1 MRCESCN
8 KNAATVHL
16 TEIREGEKTE
26 LHYCEACAHS
36 QGVNTL
42 MTPQSFL
49 SQLVEPGEPSEHDVE
64 VRCPQ
69 CGLSYAEFRQRG
81 RLGCGE
87 DYRLFGEGLR
97 QLLERIHGST
107 QHLGKVPN
115 SAGDRLKR
123 ERELIEL
130 RRELSKAIQREQYE
144 QAAEIRDGIRALEND
159 DGEDAGESP

>member
-8 KNAATVHL
+8 KNPATVHL
-16 TEIREGEKTE
+16 TEIRNGEKTE
-26 LHYCEACAHS
+26 LHYCEPCAQS
-36 QGVNTL
+36 EGVNTL

-49 SQLVEPGEPSEHDVE
+49 SQLVEPNVAGGHEVE
-64 VRCPQ
+64 IRCPQ

-107 QHLGKVPN
+107 QHLGKVPGRVGQ
-115 SAGDRLKR
+115 SLKR

-130 RRELSKAIQREQYE
+130 RRELSQAIQREQYE
-144 QAAEIRDGIRALEND
+144 QAAELRDRIRILEN
-159 DGEDAGESP
+159 GVEEEED